1 MSMKDTHMHALSG
14 RAAIVFLK
22 GYTGISPVCMTRW
35 YGVHAV
41 KDVDILASK
50 DGHWQESN

>member
-22 GYTGISPVCMTRW
+22 GYTGISPVCMTQC

-50 DGHWQESN
+50 DGHWQKSN